1 MNCKNCQTELEEGV
15 TLCPNCG
22 TENAEPVTEAPAVE
36 ETPVKTGL
44 GAGKIALLVVL
55 AVAAIAVL
63 AALIL
68 GGKDGTTPAET
79 TAPGTTAPAVSGE
92 STPQE
97 TVPMTIPADG
107 NPDDVTCKGSYT
119 AKAENFNGDAVV
131 ATLGEAKLT
140 NTELQ
145 AYYWMQVYDFLNQY
159 AMYAGAMGL
168 DYTKPLD
175 MQVSPEGGMTWQQV
189 FLDSALSNW
198 TNYQAMCHE
207 ANANGYVLEQT
218 YQDFL
223 DELPEAMAANATQ
236 MGFES
241 VDDMICKDMG
251 PGATMDGYVQ
261 YMRTYYLGYMY
272 YGSVLESFAITDAEV
287 ESYFDA
293 HADEYLEN
301 GLEKTDERYVDV
313 RHILIVPQGGTT
325 GEDGQT
331 TYSDAEWAAAEAEA
345 NTVLNEWLS
354 KEATEESFA
363 ALAQTH
369 SQDPG
374 SASNGGLYE
383 DVYVGQMV
391 EEFENWCF
399 DASRKT
405 GDYGIVKTT
414 YGYHIMYYVDSDFV
428 WFLTA
433 EQDMM
438 AEKGNEFLAQIQ
450 EKYPAQIDYSAIQIG
465 EVDLAAAG

>member
-22 TENAEPVTEAPAVE
+22 TENAEPV
-36 ETPVKTGL
+36 KTGL

-55 AVAAIAVL
+55 AVAAIAVI

-79 TAPGTTAPAVSGE
+79 TAPVTTAPAASGE

-119 AKAENFNGDAVV
+119 AKAEDFDGDAVV
-131 ATLGEAKLT
+131 ATLGEAKLA

-168 DYTKPLD
+168 DYAKPLD

-189 FLDSALSNW
+189 FLDSALKNW

-223 DELPEAMAANATQ
+223 DELPDSMAASAAQ

-241 VDDMICKDMG
+241 AADMVHKDMG
-251 PGATMDGYVQ
+251 PGATVDGYVQ

-272 YGSVLESFAITDAEV
+272 YGSVLENMPITDADV

-293 HADEYLEN
+293 HAEEYLEN

-345 NTVLNEWLS
+345 NTLLNEWLS

-383 DVYVGQMV
+383 DVYKGQMV
-391 EEFENWCF
+391 PEFENWCF

-414 YGYHIMYYVDSDFV
+414 YGYHIMYYVGSDYV

-450 EKYPAQIDYSAIQIG
+450 EKYPAEIDYSAIQIG
-465 EVDLAAAG
+465 EVDLSAAG

>member
-1 MNCKNCQTELEEGV
+1 MNCKNCQTQLEDGV
-15 TLCPNCG
+15 TLCPSCG
-22 TENAEPVTEAPAVE
+22 TENAEPA
-36 ETPVKTGL
+36 KTGL

-55 AVAAIAVL
+55 AVAAIAVI
-63 AALIL
+63 AALVL
-68 GGKDGTTPAET
+68 GGKGGTTPAET
-79 TAPGTTAPAVSGE
+79 TAPTVPSVSGE
-92 STPQE
+92 SVPQE
-97 TVPMTIPADG
+97 SVPMTIPADG
-107 NPDDVTCKGSYT
+107 NPEDVTCKGSYT
-119 AKAENFNGDAVV
+119 AEADGFNADAVV

-145 AYYWMQVYDFLNQY
+145 SYYWMQVYDFLNQY

-175 MQVSPEGGMTWQQV
+175 MQASMEPGLTWQQY
-189 FLDSALSNW
+189 FLDSALNNW

-207 ANANGYVLEQT
+207 ANANGFVLEQT

-236 MGFES
+236 MGFEN
-241 VDDMICKDMG
+241 VDDMIKKDMG

-261 YMRTYYLGYMY
+261 YMRSYYLGYMY
-272 YGSVLESFAITDAEV
+272 YLSVLEGMAITDAEV
-287 ESYFDA
+287 ESYFDT
-293 HADEYLEN
+293 HAEEYKQK

-313 RHILIVPQGGTT
+313 RHILVMPQGGTT

-331 TYSDAEWAAAEAEA
+331 TFSDADWAKAEAEA
-345 NTVLNEWLS
+345 NALLNEWLT
-354 KEATEESFA
+354 KGNTEDSFA
-363 ALAQTH
+363 AMAQTH

-383 DVYVGQMV
+383 DVYVGQMLP
-391 EEFENWCF
+391 EFENWCF
-399 DASRKT
+399 DASRQT

-414 YGYHIMYYVDSDFV
+414 YGYHIMYYVGSDHV

-438 AEKGNEFLAQIQ
+438 TEKGNEFLAQVQ
-450 EKYPAQIDYSAIQIG
+450 EKYSAEIDYSAIQIG
-465 EVDLAAAG
+465 AVDLAAAG